1 MIRKILCVGL
11 VFLLG
16 VLLLTTT
23 VAAQTSTGFDLSW
36 SALAGGGRET
46 ASASIALH
54 STLGQWVAGPT
65 DSDSYAVN
73 NGYWQRWQD
82 QTICL
87 PIILR

>member
-1 MIRKILCVGL
+1 MIRKIVFVVL
-11 VFLLG
+11 VLLLG
-16 VLLLTTT
+16 ILLLTTT

-36 SALAGGGRET
+36 SALAGGGGET
-46 ASASIALH
+46 ASATFALH
-54 STLGQWVAGPT
+54 STLGQWAAGPT

-87 PIILR
+87 PIVLR